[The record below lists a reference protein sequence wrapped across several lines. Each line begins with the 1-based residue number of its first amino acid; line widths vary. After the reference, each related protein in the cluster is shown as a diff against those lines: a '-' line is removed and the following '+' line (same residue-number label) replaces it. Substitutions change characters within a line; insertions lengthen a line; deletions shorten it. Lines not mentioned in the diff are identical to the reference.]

1 VKPWGELEVDS
12 VFEDGWEADD
22 DFEAEDLSGVWRRP
36 AGEYVPG
43 LARLQLCS
51 MEEARFA
58 HVKADLDL
66 DERET
71 FLTGIRGND
80 FHPEAYTDAT
90 LRGEV
95 WFELVPEPSNPHDPH
110 ALALDLNGVRAG
122 HVGASMAPYYQW
134 LVRAAN
140 GSGKRCLV
148 PGFIENPASAWV
160 VLPTLRVA
168 QDRLAAE
175 SVLTRLRAVWDLLP
189 AELHRHVEADGFH
202 PSEETAAELWGYRR
216 LEPTLFPVVPDPGA
230 YSPGW
235 GRMLNS
241 VRLERN
247 ERRVEE
253 RRLKRE
259 AEVAEKET
267 RRREREKSV
276 TLPDDQI
283 RELFRAGESKA
294 GIGRS
299 LGVSHDTI
307 RKVLGDHEGRPSQGG
322 TSAWSDATRNDRI
335 QRCFRAL
342 ELQRVGASRAQI
354 ARLVGTS
361 PESVKDLLADGR
373 FYQDPES
380 YPERLAL
387 ARQAVS
393 EGWTNTM
400 GRAVGASGLRAAKDA
415 RVLTKI
421 GRADAIG

>member
-1 VKPWGELEVDS
+1 MKPWGELEVDYE
-12 VFEDGWEADD
+12 FEDGWEADD
-22 DFEAEDLSGVWRRP
+22 DFEEEDLSGVWRRP

-43 LARLQLCS
+43 LSRLQLCS

-71 FLTGIRGND
+71 FLTGVRGNTY
-80 FHPEAYTDAT
+80 HPEAYTDVT

-110 ALALDLNGVRAG
+110 ALAVYLNGVRAW
-122 HVGASMAPYYQW
+122 HLGASMAPYYQL

-148 PGFIENPASAWV
+148 PGFIENPASTWV

-175 SVLTRLRAVWDLLP
+175 SLLTRLRGVWDVLP
-189 AELHRHVEADGFH
+189 VELQKRVEEDCFH

-216 LEPTLFPVVPDPGA
+216 LEPALFPVSPVQEA

-235 GRMLNS
+235 GRMLNA

-259 AEVAEKET
+259 AEVAEKE
-267 RRREREKSV
+267 RRLQEREESV
-276 TLPDDQI
+276 TERDYKI

-294 GIGRS
+294 GISRS

-307 RKVLGDHEGRPSQGG
+307 RKALGDQEGRKSQGG
-322 TSAWSDATRNDRI
+322 NNAWSDAMQDDRL
-335 QRCFRAL
+335 QRCFRA
-342 ELQRVGASRAQI
+342 I
-354 ARLVGTS
+354 
-361 PESVKDLLADGR
+361 
-373 FYQDPES
+373 
-380 YPERLAL
+380 
-387 ARQAVS
+387 
-393 EGWTNTM
+393 
-400 GRAVGASGLRAAKDA
+400 
-415 RVLTKI
+415 
-421 GRADAIG
+421 